1 MSEDESPS
9 ILRDIL
15 SQLVVLTGLVEKV
28 TLRVMSQGAATQR
41 MENQHD
47 DQAAN
52 LAWSHRAAAEV
63 PDDAPPGSKADAA
76 VAETPDEHWEG
87 HVSDERSERHKRDR

>member
-1 MSEDESPS
+1 VSEDESPS

-28 TLRVMSQGAATQR
+28 TLRVMSQGAASQR
-41 MENQHD
+41 MEDQHD
-47 DQAAN
+47 DAAAN

-63 PDDAPPGSKADAA
+63 ADDAPPGARADAA
-76 VAETPDEHWEG
+76 VAETPDEKWEG
-87 HVSDERSERHKRDR
+87 WTHPGRDR